1 MCRDADY
8 LLAGNTGLDM
18 TPFLHNISFSGV
30 NMLSVY
36 RENVPLLSRILAD
49 VMKYWAMGV
58 TKLVTPLKVMNFSQI
73 EEAFRIMQTGKHI
86 GKMVLAANDDDIVP
100 VRYLFITNWHG

>member
-1 MCRDADY
+1 
-8 LLAGNTGLDM
+8 M

-58 TKLVTPLKVMNFSQI
+58 TKLVTPLKIMNFSQI

-100 VRYLFITNWHG
+100 VRHFYTTGTASNRKDANSRQTDRPP